1 MVMDTKSVS
10 FEKSQIT
17 IREAVSLF
25 PSEDRSDRQGGQ
37 SMAFSCDLS
46 QVSLSAWN
54 KTEQHTGT
62 MESPSES
69 QDSHQGNG
77 YFYILLHAALTQTD
91 TACCKNLHAWL
102 IYKM

>member
-1 MVMDTKSVS
+1 MDTKSVS
-10 FEKSQIT
+10 FEKSQIR

-37 SMAFSCDLS
+37 SMAFTCDLS

-54 KTEQHTGT
+54 KTAQHTGT
-62 MESPSES
+62 MESPSQS

-77 YFYILLHAALTQTD
+77 YLYILLHAALTQTD
-91 TACCKNLHAWL
+91 TACCKNLHVCF
-102 IYKM
+102 IYEM